1 MVWLAPQFRS
11 RGGRSALSR
20 ISGTPASLASI
31 TAGYQCAGALPDV
44 ASSAT
49 GRPEARATPRAK
61 NAALRSSRMGTM
73 STSSRRWAASTTG
86 VEREP
91 GDSTSVVIPA
101 AARPSSNAS
110 HQRRLRQPVST
121 ASRPW
126 LPDRGGVLIRPSS
139 AGSCAAAEVPRPL
152 ERPAV
157 LWQRFAAAIGN
168 GRQRRRIAIANRS
181 HGEVFVGAAAA
192 AMPCCT
198 GGAGALRLQIAPTG
212 RQVTVGAACS
222 RDADLQAA
230 PARRDCKSLPQPPRV
245 SACSPRSTRQIR
257 IGCAS
262 FGGFQGG
269 LHDLSGVLQRSEHG
283 LELGLGLVPF
293 GDGIRTSNDA
303 AARVEFGAV
312 GADAGTAKQHP

>member
-1 MVWLAPQFRS
+1 MAWA
-11 RGGRSALSR
+11 GRPVSEASSLTTTTGLPSEGPSAERLEPTTCHRAVRRPSALVRRCGSSEAVGV
-20 ISGTPASLASI
+20 IL
-31 TAGYQCAGALPDV
+31 GA
-44 ASSAT
+44 
-49 GRPEARATPRAK
+49 
-61 NAALRSSRMGTM
+61 
-73 STSSRRWAASTTG
+73 
-86 VEREP
+86 
-91 GDSTSVVIPA
+91 
-101 AARPSSNAS
+101 
-110 HQRRLRQPVST
+110 
-121 ASRPW
+121 
-126 LPDRGGVLIRPSS
+126 
-139 AGSCAAAEVPRPL
+139 
-152 ERPAV
+152 
-157 LWQRFAAAIGN
+157 
-168 GRQRRRIAIANRS
+168 
-181 HGEVFVGAAAA
+181 
-192 AMPCCT
+192 
-198 GGAGALRLQIAPTG
+198 
-212 RQVTVGAACS
+212 VGAACS